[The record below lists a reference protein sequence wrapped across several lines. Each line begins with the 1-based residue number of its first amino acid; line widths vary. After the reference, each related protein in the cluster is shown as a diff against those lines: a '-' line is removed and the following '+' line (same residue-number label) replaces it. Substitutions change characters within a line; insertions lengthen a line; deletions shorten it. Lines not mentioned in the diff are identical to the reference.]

1 MVKLAMVGW
10 NKMGN
15 GLKNLINFSDLNKK
29 DIFDLIDLANN
40 FKSEDSLEYRHE
52 NLFPDKKILSMFCEP
67 STRTKISFEIAA
79 HNLGVK
85 FIDFDMS
92 NSSMQKGETLEDTL
106 DAMEMMGID
115 LCILRH
121 TESVIH
127 DFANNFLNM
136 QFINAGEGV
145 IAHPTQTLIDLMTIH
160 ETKDKF
166 ENLKIAIVGDLD
178 HSRVVNS
185 FIEAIQIVGYKSL
198 TFCGHP
204 DLCKNFIE
212 HSIGNFEPELE
223 PALQDADIIMALRIQ
238 NERLSEK
245 LTIGAKDYVER
256 YQINVDSLQVADP
269 EMILLHPG
277 PVNYGIELSK
287 EAAGLEN
294 CKIRNQIFNG
304 VGIRMAVLT
313 KLFSET

>member
-1 MVKLAMVGW
+1 MS
-10 NKMGN
+10 
-15 GLKNLINFSDLNKK
+15 KNLINFSDLNKN

-52 NLFPDKKILSMFCEP
+52 NLFPDKKIVSMFCEP
-67 STRTKISFEIAA
+67 STRTKLSFEIAA
-79 HNLGVK
+79 YNLGAK
-85 FIDFDMS
+85 FIDFDLG

-127 DFANNFLNM
+127 EFAGNFLNM

-212 HSIGNFEPELE
+212 NPIGSFEPELE
-223 PALQDADIIMALRIQ
+223 IALQDADVVMALRIQ

-245 LTIGAKDYVER
+245 LTIGAEEYVER
-256 YQINVDSLQVADP
+256 YQINIDSLQVTDSQ
-269 EMILLHPG
+269 MILLHPG

-287 EAAGLEN
+287 EVAELEN